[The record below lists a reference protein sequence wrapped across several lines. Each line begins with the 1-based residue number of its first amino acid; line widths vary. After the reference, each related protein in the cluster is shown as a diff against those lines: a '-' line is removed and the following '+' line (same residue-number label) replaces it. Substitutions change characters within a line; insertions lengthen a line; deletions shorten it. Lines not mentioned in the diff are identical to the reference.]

1 MSELKIAVSR
11 SCPDCFSTHREC
23 VNIDKSNYID
33 IILTLPPLF
42 YQSMMLNMENSMK

>member
-1 MSELKIAVSR
+1 MSELKLPLAVLAR
-11 SCPDCFSTHREC
+11 IVFPHREC
-23 VNIDKSNYID
+23 VNIDKV

>member
-23 VNIDKSNYID
+23 VNIDKV

>member
-23 VNIDKSNYID
+23 VNIDKSNY
-33 IILTLPPLF
+33 LTLPPLF
-42 YQSMMLNMENSMK
+42 YQSMMLNVENSMK